1 SMPSLTSRPV
11 GPSSASVA
19 WSLHRDLGFPLD
31 LVNLMLEE
39 RGVQVDHQALDRL
52 ISKNQKMLSEQQA
65 GVRPR
70 LLPDVLSL
78 AELQRSGVPHTDDT
92 LKYRYRLE
100 NGRYGT
106 QLPAQVTRDDEL
118 TAVTPPLPRSSV
130 PSLPSHSFG
139 PGGQSHDQGYLIRGG
154 LEDVLY
160 SVEAVIRA
168 GGYVVHQVTVPDL
181 LKTGD
186 QVQLHLNEAHRLSC
200 MVKHTATHIL
210 NFALR
215 KVLGPSVQQ
224 RGSHIS
230 ADHLRFDFSVK
241 GSLSSSQ
248 LQQVETCVNEIISAN
263 LVVHTSEVPLQ
274 KARTIQG
281 LRTVDEIYPDPVR
294 VVSFEVPVSE
304 LLDGGS
310 VRETSVEL
318 CCGTKT
324 CSTDQLPFTTG
335 DENWCEDHE
344 SQVFKEQ
351 VLNSTGV
358 RVLSLIHRCVSAQT
372 PAADQHH

>member
-1 SMPSLTSRPV
+1 MEITGSLFP
-11 GPSSASVA
+11 ASVA

-39 RGVQVDHQALDRL
+39 RGVQVDHQELDRL

-65 GVRPR
+65 GGRPR

-78 AELQRSGVPHTDDT
+78 TELQRSGVPHTDDT

-100 NGRYGT
+100 NGRYVF
-106 QLPAQVTRDDEL
+106 PACRATVLALYDGQAL
-118 TAVTPPLPRSSV
+118 V
-130 PSLPSHSFG
+130 PEVSEAQRCGVILDRTCFYSEQ
-139 PGGQSHDQGYLIRGG
+139 GGQSHDQGFLIRGG

-181 LKTGD
+181 LRTGD
-186 QVQLHLNEAHRLSC
+186 QVQLHLNERTNRLRHNRTHRPELYRTFRSIRNRTNQTVQSLTQISVLVKVNVFLCSLIVLVGSDPVPPLCQAHRLSC

-241 GSLSSSQ
+241 VLTHYQLS
-248 LQQVETCVNEIISAN
+248 
-263 LVVHTSEVPLQ
+263 
-274 KARTIQG
+274 
-281 LRTVDEIYPDPVR
+281 Y
-294 VVSFEVPVSE
+294 
-304 LLDGGS
+304 
-310 VRETSVEL
+310 
-318 CCGTKT
+318 
-324 CSTDQLPFTTG
+324 
-335 DENWCEDHE
+335 
-344 SQVFKEQ
+344 
-351 VLNSTGV
+351 
-358 RVLSLIHRCVSAQT
+358 
-372 PAADQHH
+372 